1 VPFRGPVSYASD
13 TPKLTRI
20 RENPKKN
27 SIVQEY
33 VLPDFSAKSAST
45 TGYIRSGPNAA
56 PPPEMSSKQTKAS
69 NIDEEE
75 QVLWMSNERF
85 QGPELLFNPSDIG
98 KLASTQCIGNPADC
112 RP

>member
-1 VPFRGPVSYASD
+1 
-13 TPKLTRI
+13 
-20 RENPKKN
+20 
-27 SIVQEY
+27 
-33 VLPDFSAKSAST
+33 
-45 TGYIRSGPNAA
+45 
-56 PPPEMSSKQTKAS
+56 MSSKQTKAS